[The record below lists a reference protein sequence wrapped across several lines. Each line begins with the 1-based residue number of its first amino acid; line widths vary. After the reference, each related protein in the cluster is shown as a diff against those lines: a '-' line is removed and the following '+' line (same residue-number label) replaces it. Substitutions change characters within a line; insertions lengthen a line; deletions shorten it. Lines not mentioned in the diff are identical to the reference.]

1 MTDNL
6 NASAIAALG
15 DSAQNALGNLSP
27 KQFYRKLVVD
37 LGNEV
42 SIAQMQH
49 DNAQSI
55 HRSLDQQRDEISGVD
70 VNEQASLMMLYE
82 RMFQA
87 MARYMNTINETY
99 ETVLTIIQ

>member
-6 NASAIAALG
+6 NATAIAELG
-15 DSAQNALGNLSP
+15 DTTLDILGNLSP
-27 KQFYRKLVVD
+27 KEYYRKLVID

-42 SIAQMQH
+42 SIMEMRH
-49 DNAQSI
+49 SNAQSI
-55 HRSLDQQRDEISGVD
+55 HRSLEQQRDEISGVNIND
-70 VNEQASLMMLYE
+70 QASLMMLYE

-87 MARYMNTINETY
+87 MARYMNTISETY

>member
-1 MTDNL
+1 M
-6 NASAIAALG
+6 I
-15 DSAQNALGNLSP
+15 
-27 KQFYRKLVVD
+27 D

-42 SIAQMQH
+42 SVTEMQH

-55 HRSLDQQRDEISGVD
+55 HRSLEQQRDEISGVD
-70 VNEQASLMMLYE
+70 INDQASLMMLYE

-99 ETVLTIIQ
+99 KTVLTIIR